1 MTTEGIVEECLH
13 SLNSGGRGASQFSG
27 ADRSV
32 KIGGQHDGDV
42 YGSAHAQS

>member
-1 MTTEGIVEECLH
+1 MTTEGIVEECLQ
-13 SLNSGGRGASQFSG
+13 SLYSGGRGARQLSG

-42 YGSAHAQS
+42 CGSAHAQS

>member
-1 MTTEGIVEECLH
+1 MTTKGIVEECLQ
-13 SLNSGGRGASQFSG
+13 SLNGGRRGTTQFFG

-42 YGSAHAQS
+42 CGSAHAQS